1 VAGRRAALAAVFASA
16 LLLSLAT
23 RILSDALH
31 VPGFYDTTGVYM
43 ACLAL
48 PAPLALIESL
58 VTPLLLT
65 LYYKAYLV
73 AIWVYPLT
81 AAVFLAARRA
91 WSRLPVLTVL
101 APAFTYATS
110 WFIVYVSFGHLWSYL
125 PLLLHSRG
133 YITLFMDALASMA
146 IGYTWSRLLGGRST
160 RTLAAACIAF
170 AAVAA
175 ASYAAVAANGWASA
189 SWFPSFRG
197 YLEFHHKMD
206 FVWLPLGAKGINNYY
221 YPVTRFQ
228 RGAPGYQVWI
238 GMYWVQGRYDPAD
251 VGVVSAFAVWDQNF
265 WLGTHGCP
273 NPYTYVDLVRNVTVI
288 DFHGHRAYLMY
299 GGMVSR
305 SDVKPYEEVR
315 LRGFFITYYD
325 ASRDRTAIIY
335 ACATQ
340 ENIGRMMQT
349 LWRIVKAWR
358 IPG

>member
-1 VAGRRAALAAVFASA
+1 MRRAVVLLGVVAAA
-16 LLLSLAT
+16 LLSLAA
-23 RILSDALH
+23 RVLGDALH
-31 VPGFYDTTGVYM
+31 LPGFYDLTGVYM
-43 ACLAL
+43 ACMMLPWWGGLLAGV
-48 PAPLALIESL
+48 LA
-58 VTPLLLT
+58 PLLLIA
-65 LYYKAYLV
+65 YYKVYIV
-73 AIWVYPLT
+73 ALWIYPLT
-81 AAVFLAARRA
+81 AIVFLASRRA
-91 WSRLPVLTVL
+91 WRRLPAVTVL
-101 APAFTYATS
+101 APAFTYATA
-110 WFIVYVSFGHLWSYL
+110 WFLLYAAFGHLWSYL

-133 YITLFMDALASMA
+133 YVTLFMDSMASMA
-146 IGYTWSRLLGGRST
+146 IGYTLYRLLEGSGARG
-160 RTLAAACIAF
+160 LAAACIVF

-175 ASYAAVAANGWASA
+175 GSYAAVYSNGWGSA
-189 SWFPSFRG
+189 SWFPSIHG

-228 RGAPGYQVWI
+228 RGAPGYQVWV

-251 VGVVSAFAVWDQNF
+251 VGVVSSFAVWDQNF

-288 DFHGHRAYLMY
+288 YFHGHKAYLMY

-325 ASRDRTAIIY
+325 AARDRTAIIY
-335 ACATQ
+335 ACAT
-340 ENIGRMMQT
+340 EKNIPVMMRQ
-349 LWRIVKAWR
+349 LWSIVKAWR